1 LAGNNKRA
9 IIVGI
14 PGVGKTTVITR
25 AAEMLSSKERKA
37 TVITY
42 GTLMFEEAKKIGV
55 KNRDEMRR
63 LPVEQQKK
71 LQEMAARRIAEMED
85 DVVIVDTHLFI
96 STKEGYYPG
105 LPMRL
110 ITIMNPTNLIM
121 VAADPYE
128 ISERR
133 KNDPTRQR
141 DEASPEAIKND
152 LDFSKMMLASCS
164 ILTGAPFAI
173 VLNGNGKID
182 DAAMNVASILIGD
195 LSK

>member
-1 LAGNNKRA
+1 LAGNKRA

-25 AAEMLSSKERKA
+25 AAELLSKKRKA
-37 TVITY
+37 TVVTY

-55 KNRDEMRR
+55 KSRDDMRK
-63 LPVEQQKK
+63 LPVAKQKK
-71 LQEMAARRIAEMED
+71 LQETAARRIARMRD
-85 DVVIVDTHLFI
+85 SVVIVDTHLFI
-96 STKEGYYPG
+96 STQEGYYPG

-110 ITIMNPTNLIM
+110 ITIMDPTNLIM
-121 VAADPYE
+121 VAADPQQ
-128 ISERR
+128 IAQRR

-141 DEASPEAIKND
+141 DAASPEAIKND

-173 VLNGNGKID
+173 VTNDDGKVD
-182 DAAMNVASILIGD
+182 EAAQSVAGILAGD
-195 LSK
+195 QK

>member
-1 LAGNNKRA
+1 
-9 IIVGI
+9 
-14 PGVGKTTVITR
+14 
-25 AAEMLSSKERKA
+25 
-37 TVITY
+37 
-42 GTLMFEEAKKIGV
+42 MFEEAQKMGV

-63 LPVEQQKK
+63 LPVDQQKR
-71 LQEMAARRIAEMED
+71 LQETAANRISQMQD

-96 STKEGYYPG
+96 STREGYYPG

-110 ITIMNPTNLIM
+110 VTIMNPTNLIM
-121 VAADPYE
+121 VAADPAE
-128 ISERR
+128 IAKRR

-173 VLNGNGKID
+173 VINDDGKVD
-182 DAAMNVASILIGD
+182 DAAKDVAGILASGEM
-195 LSK
+195 SK

>member
-1 LAGNNKRA
+1 MAGNKRA

-25 AAEMLSSKERKA
+25 AAELLSKKRKA
-37 TVITY
+37 TVVTY

-55 KNRDEMRR
+55 KSRDDMRK
-63 LPVEQQKK
+63 LPVAKQKK
-71 LQEMAARRIAEMED
+71 LQETAARRIARMRD
-85 DVVIVDTHLFI
+85 SVVIVDTHLFI
-96 STKEGYYPG
+96 STQEGYYPG

-110 ITIMNPTNLIM
+110 ITIMDPTNLIM
-121 VAADPYE
+121 VAADPQQ
-128 ISERR
+128 IAQRR

-141 DEASPEAIKND
+141 DAASPEAIKND

-173 VLNGNGKID
+173 VTND
-182 DAAMNVASILIGD
+182 DGRVDEAAQSVAGILAGD
-195 LSK
+195 QK

>member
-1 LAGNNKRA
+1 MAGNKRA

-25 AAEMLSSKERKA
+25 AAELLSKKRKA
-37 TVITY
+37 TVVTY

-55 KNRDEMRR
+55 KSRDDMRK
-63 LPVEQQKK
+63 LPVAKQKK
-71 LQEMAARRIAEMED
+71 LQETAARRIARMRD
-85 DVVIVDTHLFI
+85 SVVIVDTHLFI
-96 STKEGYYPG
+96 STQEGYYPG

-110 ITIMNPTNLIM
+110 ITIMDPTNLIM
-121 VAADPYE
+121 VAADPVQ
-128 ISERR
+128 IAQRR

-141 DEASPEAIKND
+141 DAASPEAIKND

-173 VLNGNGKID
+173 VTNDDGKVD
-182 DAAMNVASILIGD
+182 VAAQSVAGILAGD
-195 LSK
+195 PKK

>member
-1 LAGNNKRA
+1 LAGNKRA

-25 AAEMLSSKERKA
+25 AAELLSKKRKA
-37 TVITY
+37 TVVTY

-55 KNRDEMRR
+55 KSRDDMRK
-63 LPVEQQKK
+63 LPVTKQKK
-71 LQEMAARRIAEMED
+71 LQETAARRIARMRD
-85 DVVIVDTHLFI
+85 SVVIVDTHLFI
-96 STKEGYYPG
+96 STQEGYYPG

-110 ITIMNPTNLIM
+110 ITIMDPTNLIM
-121 VAADPYE
+121 VAADPAQ
-128 ISERR
+128 IAQRR

-141 DEASPEAIKND
+141 DAASPEAIKND

-173 VLNGNGKID
+173 VTNDDGKVD
-182 DAAMNVASILIGD
+182 EAAQSVAGILAGD
-195 LSK
+195 HK

>member
-1 LAGNNKRA
+1 MAGNKRA

-25 AAEMLSSKERKA
+25 AAELLSKKGKA
-37 TVITY
+37 KVVTY
-42 GTLMFEEAKKIGV
+42 GTLMFEEAKKLGV
-55 KNRDEMRR
+55 KSRDDMRK
-63 LPVEQQKK
+63 LPVAKQKK
-71 LQEMAARRIAEMED
+71 LQETAARRIAKMRD
-85 DVVIVDTHLFI
+85 SVVIVDTHLFI
-96 STKEGYYPG
+96 NTQEGYYPG

-121 VAADPYE
+121 VAADPNQ
-128 ISERR
+128 IAQRR

-141 DEASPEAIKND
+141 DSASPEAIKND

-173 VLNGNGKID
+173 VANDDGKVEEAAQGIAGILAG
-182 DAAMNVASILIGD
+182 DA
-195 LSK
+195 K